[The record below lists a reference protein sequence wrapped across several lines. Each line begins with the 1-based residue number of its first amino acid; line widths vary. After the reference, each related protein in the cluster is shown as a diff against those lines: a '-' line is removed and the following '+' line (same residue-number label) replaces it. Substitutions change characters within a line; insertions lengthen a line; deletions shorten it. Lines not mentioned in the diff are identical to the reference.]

1 MKKGVNDMATYPVE
15 QVAEW
20 FLRYAEIVG
29 CDDLSNLKLQK
40 LLYYAQSAHLAE
52 FNGEPLFSEPILA
65 WNHGPVVES
74 IWRKYTKYG
83 NAPIPADKEVD
94 LSGIF
99 EPADETELEQVF
111 ELFGQYS
118 PWSLRNRTHD
128 ELPWKSTPRNH
139 VIAPELMR
147 EYFSENYL

>member
-1 MKKGVNDMATYPVE
+1 MATYPVE
-15 QVAEW
+15 QVVEW

-52 FNGEPLFSEPILA
+52 FNGEPLFSDPILA

-83 NAPIPADKEVD
+83 NVPIPADKEVD
-94 LSGIF
+94 LSGVF
-99 EPADETELEQVF
+99 EPTDETELEQVF

-118 PWSLRNRTHD
+118 PWALRNMIYK
-128 ELPWKSTPRNH
+128 EAAWKNTKEGH
-139 VIAPELMR
+139 TIDLALMQEDFAR
-147 EYFSENYL
+147 SYIE